1 MTTCPKDHPV
11 CASSSHPRGEL
22 LHELEPAPA
31 ACYRSSAVP
40 PISPTIP
47 GLIDTHCHLDY
58 PPMADDVAGT
68 LDRAAAAGVVACI
81 HVGCTPAAWAPALAL
96 AEAHPRVH
104 AAIGVHPHEAALA
117 DAAALR
123 ELADRVRHPRVVA
136 VGETG
141 LDYFY
146 DRSPRQQQQQAMA
159 HQLEIARA
167 CAKPIV
173 LHIRDAHAD
182 AWAVVDAQAAVP
194 GVIHCFT
201 GTAEEAR
208 AWLDRGYHLSFSGI
222 ATFPSAPGPREA
234 ARTCP
239 ADRVLLETDAPYLA
253 PVPVRGRKNEPA
265 FVAFTCAH
273 LAHLRGEPPA
283 ALAAAAARNARAL
296 FGLPG

>member
-1 MTTCPKDHPV
+1 M
-11 CASSSHPRGEL
+11 
-22 LHELEPAPA
+22 PAP
-31 ACYRSSAVP
+31 
-40 PISPTIP
+40 PTIP

-58 PPMADDVAGT
+58 APMADDVAAA

-81 HVGCTPAAWAPALAL
+81 HIGCRPSAWAPALAL
-96 AEAHPRVH
+96 AEAHERVH
-104 AAIGVHPHEAALA
+104 CVLGVHPHDAAIA
-117 DAAALR
+117 DAAVLR

-146 DRSPRQQQQQAMA
+146 DRSPRDRQHEAMA
-159 HQLEIARA
+159 AQLEIARG
-167 CAKPIV
+167 CGKPIV

-182 AWAVVDAQAAVP
+182 AWAIVDAQPAVP

-201 GTAEEAR
+201 GTPEEGR

-234 ARTCP
+234 ARVCP
-239 ADRVLLETDAPYLA
+239 ADRILLETDAPFLA

-265 FVAFTCAH
+265 FVAYTCAQ
-273 LAHLRGEPPA
+273 LAQLRGEPPQ
-283 ALAAAAARNARAL
+283 ALAAAAATNARAL
-296 FGLPG
+296 FGLPGQVDSRSRAF